1 MGSRIGMQSVE
12 DLRILAEMA
21 DEIQKY
27 GCPGLPGSL
36 RSLIRTER
44 GKNVG
49 AVLEKLSRDLLI
61 LKYQYKEEV
70 EKLRNKNDDLR
81 DEMQLVT
88 DRLEALES
96 EGNSYRI
103 KKS

>member
-12 DLRILAEMA
+12 DLRMLAEMA
-21 DEIQKY
+21 DEIQKC
-27 GCPGLPGSL
+27 GCTGLPGSL
-36 RSLIRTER
+36 RRLIRTER
-44 GKNVG
+44 GKSVG
-49 AVLEKLSRDLLI
+49 AILENLSHDLLI

-70 EKLRNKNDDLR
+70 EKLRNKNNDLR